1 MNRYD
6 LIIIGGG
13 SRQGLQQRFL
23 RRKRGLTTC

>member
-13 SRQGLQQRFL
+13 PQGLQQRFL